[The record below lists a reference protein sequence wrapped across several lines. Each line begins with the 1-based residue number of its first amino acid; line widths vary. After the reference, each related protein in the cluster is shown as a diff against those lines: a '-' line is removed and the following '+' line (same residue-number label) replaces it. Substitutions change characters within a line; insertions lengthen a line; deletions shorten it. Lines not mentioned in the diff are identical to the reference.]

1 MEEGLLKDTWALHH
15 RSSPI
20 PGPPARRWGVFADR
34 LRDRQGYPLLIH
46 KGPGEAETKHEGTQA
61 ARFWDTQQ
69 EGEEQAWPQSP
80 KMLRRKLALGAGS
93 LGDRREDLDATVG
106 MGSNETRSQ
115 VEGTPVQAQWW
126 QRRAVVL
133 RP

>member
-1 MEEGLLKDTWALHH
+1 MEEGVAEGHL
-15 RSSPI
+15 
-20 PGPPARRWGVFADR
+20 GPPSPLIPHPRATSRRWGVFADR
-34 LRDRQGYPLLIH
+34 LRDRQGYLLLIH
-46 KGPGEAETKHEGTQA
+46 KGPGEAETKHKGTQA

-69 EGEEQAWPQSP
+69 EDEEQAWPQSP
-80 KMLRRKLALGAGS
+80 NMSRRKLALGAGS
-93 LGDRREDLDATVG
+93 LGDGREDPDATVG

-133 RP
+133 CP